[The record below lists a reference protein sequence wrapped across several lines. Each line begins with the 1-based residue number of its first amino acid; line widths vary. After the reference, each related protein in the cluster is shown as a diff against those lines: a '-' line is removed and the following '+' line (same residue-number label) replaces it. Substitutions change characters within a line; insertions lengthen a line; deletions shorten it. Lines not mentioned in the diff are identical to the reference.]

1 LRHLGGLH
9 ETQRAVANVK
19 RSPDSYAPP
28 TPSAAYF
35 SARPVI
41 VDCCIDDSV
50 SRCLLQFIQFRPTS
64 AAHGQSP
71 FRLHRPCGRQP
82 LYSLRTLFRPDVR
95 SSVRDRRFPV
105 QHRDR
110 FSSCE
115 GRSDWHVPIR
125 CDTLSGDISAFSINA
140 TTGALSPVAGSP
152 FSVEPNVIGF
162 AVDPAGTYLY
172 AVSGS
177 SANLWEFSIDAS
189 GVLHNLAGSPLLI
202 DAAVSHS
209 GALTIDPS
217 GKYLYV
223 TADAPSATSIYAFTL
238 DPATGAVYPIDLF
251 SFSITTDPA
260 GKFVIAVSNGISTSF
275 GLIAVFS
282 LDGATGKL
290 SAAGTPSHTGSDPSS
305 LTLDPSGKFVY
316 VADTADATISAFAL
330 DSASG
335 ALSVVAGS
343 PFPSGGH
350 GTINGPAGIAA
361 DAAGKYIYVCN
372 ASNDISVFTFN
383 SQTGALTALAGSP
396 FASGGS
402 GPSGIAVVQ
411 KK

>member
-1 LRHLGGLH
+1 MRHQLRLLRTSARVLSSLFAASMILFLGACSSSSSSG
-9 ETQRAVANVK
+9 
-19 RSPDSYAPP
+19 PPPP
-28 TPSAAYF
+28 TGKVNFVYTANAATPSTV
-35 SARPVI
+35 SALSSDQTSGVLSAISGSPYNTGTG
-41 VDCCIDDSV
+41 
-50 SRCLLQFIQFRPTS
+50 SRALKADPT
-64 AAHGQSP
+64 GK
-71 FRLHRPCGRQP
+71 F
-82 LYSLRTLFRPDVR
+82 LY
-95 SSVRDRRFPV
+95 
-105 QHRDR
+105 
-110 FSSCE
+110 
-115 GRSDWHVPIR
+115 IANNA
-125 CDTLSGDISAFSINA
+125 SGDISAFSINA
-140 TTGALSPVAGSP
+140 TSGALSPVAGSP
-152 FSVEPNVIGF
+152 FSAEPSVNQI
-162 AVDPAGTYLY
+162 AVDPSGTYLY

-189 GVLHNLAGSPLLI
+189 GVLQNLTGSPLAI

-223 TADAPSATSIYAFTL
+223 TAEAPSATSIYAFTL
-238 DPATGAVYPIDLF
+238 DPATGAASPIAGAVYPIDLF
-251 SFSITTDPA
+251 SNSITTDPA

-282 LDGATGKL
+282 LDSATGRL
-290 SAAGTPSHTGSDPSS
+290 LAAGTPSHTGPDPSS

-316 VADTADATISAFAL
+316 VADTADATISAFTL

-350 GTINGPAGIAA
+350 GAINGPLGIVA

-372 ASNDISVFTFN
+372 ASDDISVFTFS
-383 SQTGALTALAGSP
+383 SQTGVLTALAGSP
-396 FASGGS
+396 FASGGN